1 MLHTSVFVS
10 ARQKGLKL
18 NAKHIKNI
26 KQREI
31 RPTNSSCKIAPRYRF
46 GQWDWSKFSM
56 WTAYLLLYVRIY
68 FSIYLIFVKWTLNGI
83 SLSSIDI
90 KYISIASGRTI
101 YLRCSFGNE
110 RQCNWL
116 IQREITS
123 DRNVNVISWR
133 FAHTSSVNV
142 TVVSNVKRRLFK
154 RQVNVKI
161 KKRQIWRFTSWSR
174 QINYFFLNFFRT
186 NHMLLYPFNIIKMN
200 I

>member
-31 RPTNSSCKIAPRYRF
+31 RPTNSSFSLSRYFSGSTSRPCKIAPRYRF

-123 DRNVNVISWR
+123 RKFSLHMMLTTWIVNSDVC
-133 FAHTSSVNV
+133 
-142 TVVSNVKRRLFK
+142 
-154 RQVNVKI
+154 
-161 KKRQIWRFTSWSR
+161 
-174 QINYFFLNFFRT
+174 FLVG
-186 NHMLLYPFNIIKMN
+186 LGPG
-200 I
+200 